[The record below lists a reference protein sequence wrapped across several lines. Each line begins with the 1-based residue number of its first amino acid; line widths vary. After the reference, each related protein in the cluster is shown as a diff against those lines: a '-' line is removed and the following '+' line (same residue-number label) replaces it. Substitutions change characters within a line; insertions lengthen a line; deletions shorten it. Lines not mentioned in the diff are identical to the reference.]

1 MSSFRSDLG
10 ISGPDVHLQMLAN
23 SDSISAITSSLIK
36 ASTKTG
42 VFDASVEMNMIYDE
56 SILRCKCVIDC
67 IDILREYANTV
78 NEPFNAFLSRHALIV
93 TGRDLG
99 GIPSIKQR
107 ALEILLAFDPD
118 TVLYMEKSDL
128 MEWQQKCWNY
138 SFTSAGNKMRT
149 TSFDLI
155 NEDQLGIKTADTS
168 LAWGG
173 SDSISMFLNFLSIFL
188 YTVNYY
194 IAAPT
199 ANRYAIYLHA
209 DGALG
214 STLIGASSA
223 AAIFGAFIYSWWYT
237 RFSFKS
243 VLLFSSFSAFI
254 GNTLYALALSF
265 NSMKIAIIGRLFVGL
280 GSAEVVNRQMISSS
294 VHFKHMTKA
303 SAQFVVYGAIGMSIG
318 PLVAGIL
325 DSVAGRDITI
335 DVTIPFIGGVI
346 VNHVTTPGFLMACA
360 WLVQFT
366 SVLTLYSEPYRINSV
381 HHDQGRAKSLG
392 FYGDLKMVA
401 SLVMKNPAVPIT
413 LFLFSYIE
421 LVCEVLIS
429 SCAMTCKRYFLWNG
443 STAGFLISSLG
454 AFILPAH
461 YIVERASRRFEER
474 AIMKVSKSNFTSLI
488 CCTALTLSCFYAVCT
503 IVCNYLSYGYIKLSN
518 SYSRFNINRKQSL
531 GCCKS

>member
-42 VFDASVEMNMIYDE
+42 VFDASVQMNMIYDE
-56 SILRCKCVIDC
+56 SILRFKCVIDC

-173 SDSISMFLNFLSIFL
+173 SDSISMFLNFMSIFL

-381 HHDQGRAKSLG
+381 HHDQGRAMSLG

-474 AIMKVSKSNFTSLI
+474 AIMKVSLSNF
-488 CCTALTLSCFYAVCT
+488 
-503 IVCNYLSYGYIKLSN
+503 YILDMLYNSDTKLFLCSMH
-518 SYSRFNINRKQSL
+518 YCL
-531 GCCKS
+531 